1 MAGGLVTAT
10 TVKVVDRTELNEL
23 GIEGQL
29 LAGRIG
35 HWDLTETIRRSPGA
49 GPETSTGL
57 VAERV
62 MMGSLLQEI
71 IRVNRRET
79 AYAFVCSRP
88 EAAVT

>member
-35 HWDLTETIRRSPGA
+35 HWDLTETI
-49 GPETSTGL
+49 
-57 VAERV
+57 
-62 MMGSLLQEI
+62 
-71 IRVNRRET
+71 
-79 AYAFVCSRP
+79 
-88 EAAVT
+88 